1 MTGVAWPPV
10 EVYRDD
16 PVDLTGLDEVAT
28 LVWGALLSLDETLAA
43 PWCLVGGQA
52 VVLHCLERG
61 VTPVRATDD
70 GDVVVDVFASRGAL
84 SAATSVL
91 DDLGF
96 AQRTDNGGYG
106 YRWVNGAAHIDVLV
120 PERANAQR
128 RPALTRRGAR
138 SVETPAAQQAIARA
152 ERVPVLLPFRSGRVP
167 RPDLLGTIV
176 VKAAAAVAD
185 TRDPERHLQDIAV
198 LCSLA
203 PGPDLVRM
211 LDRVTPKDRRRLRR
225 VAPRLAPGASAWR
238 HARDPVAAADV
249 FGLLLEDS

>member
-1 MTGVAWPPV
+1 MTALGWPPV
-10 EVYRDD
+10 AVDRD
-16 PVDLTGLDEVAT
+16 PVDLTGLDDVAT
-28 LVWGALLSLDETLAA
+28 SVWGALLSLDHLLAA

-52 VVLHCLERG
+52 VVLHCLEHG
-61 VTPVRATDD
+61 VSPVRATDD
-70 GDVVVDVFASRGAL
+70 GDVVLDVFASRGAL

-96 AQRTDNGGYG
+96 AQRTDTGGYG
-106 YRWVNGAAHIDVLV
+106 YRWVSGAARIDVLV

-138 SVETPAAQQAIARA
+138 SVEIPAAQQAIARA
-152 ERVPVLLPFRSGRVP
+152 ERVPVLLAGRIGTVP

-176 VKAAAAVAD
+176 VKAAASVVD

-211 LDRVTPKDRRRLRR
+211 LGRVTPKDRRRLRK
-225 VAPRLAPGASAWR
+225 VAPRLGPGASVWR
-238 HARDPVAAADV
+238 HAPDPAAAADV